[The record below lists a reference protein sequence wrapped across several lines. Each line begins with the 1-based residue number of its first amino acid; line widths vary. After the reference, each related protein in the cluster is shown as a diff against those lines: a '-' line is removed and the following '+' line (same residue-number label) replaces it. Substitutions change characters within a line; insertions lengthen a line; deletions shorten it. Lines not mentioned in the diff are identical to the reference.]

1 MSRRK
6 PPVTTKAQRDEMADV
21 WVKFR
26 DKVEESMLASYKANL
41 EAIGALLNLE
51 LLFGQPPVS
60 PLNPEHLENFGKA
73 MKPLINGGLSLSDIA
88 ADFARNAM
96 AHVPRQYG
104 ATQTVPPPATA
115 WRSMAS
121 APRDGRRCVLLI
133 GRIADTP
140 IMRVGYLTGSGCH
153 WRTDNGMLWSFS
165 EIRAW
170 APIPEW
176 TGEVAE

>member
-6 PPVTTKAQRDEMADV
+6 PPVTTKAQRDEMAHL

-60 PLNPEHLENFGKA
+60 PLNSEHLENFGKA

-96 AHVPRQYG
+96 INVPRQYG
-104 ATQTVPPPATA
+104 ATQTVPPPAPA

-121 APRDGRRCVLLI
+121 APRDGHGFLGIVAPYRAVRLGCI
-133 GRIADTP
+133 CADGEHF
-140 IMRVGYLTGSGCH
+140 RADDGCLY
-153 WRTDNGMLWSFS
+153 MVS
-165 EIRAW
+165 EMIAW

-176 TGEVAE
+176 TGEVEP

>member
-6 PPVTTKAQRDEMADV
+6 PPVTTKAQRDEMAHL

-51 LLFGQPPVS
+51 LLFCQPPVS
-60 PLNPEHLENFGKA
+60 PLNSEHLENFGKA

-96 AHVPRQYG
+96 INVPRQYG
-104 ATQTVPPPATA
+104 ATQTVPPPAPA
-115 WRSMAS
+115 WRSMES
-121 APRDGRRCVLLI
+121 APRDGRQIIV
-133 GRIADTP
+133 
-140 IMRVGYLTGSGCH
+140 RVDRFNWFCWFQDGH
-153 WRTDNGMLWSFS
+153 WWIEDDFGHFEEKEISAWS
-165 EIRAW
+165 
-170 APIPEW
+170 PIPEW
-176 TGEVAE
+176 TVGVAE